1 MNTFRLKLLAVTL
14 FAAAAVFMGGT
25 RTELTANAEPVV
37 PDDLEAFY
45 KTKCAMCHG
54 PKAAKAFDPEL
65 TDAEHVTAIL
75 EGKKGDKPPHM
86 PAFKDKGVDEEK
98 AQALVTFM
106 RQLRTPPAE

>member
-14 FAAAAVFMGGT
+14 FAAAAIFMGVP

-54 PKAAKAFDPEL
+54 PKAAKAFDPER
-65 TDAEHVTAIL
+65 TDEEHVISIL
-75 EGKKGDKPPHM
+75 DGKKAEKPPHM
-86 PAFKDKGVDEEK
+86 PGYRDKGVDEEK
-98 AQALVTFM
+98 AQALVALM